1 VGAQRALR
9 SAPVDE
15 EIRWRAEQ
23 AAFTADHL
31 GRQAGGP
38 RRRVKVVWWSASLA
52 RGPDVSGLLAR
63 LWSGRDRRPGA
74 DQVFVALFEPEDPV
88 GARPF
93 LVLRAR
99 DGGLGA
105 TRGRALATVHGQAE
119 PGGVLVVETRA
130 GTIVP
135 AEPPAEPGDDAPS
148 WTETDPR

>member
-1 VGAQRALR
+1 
-9 SAPVDE
+9 VDDE
-15 EIRWRAEQ
+15 TRWRADQ
-23 AAFTADHL
+23 AAFTGDHL
-31 GRQAGGP
+31 ARRAGGS
-38 RRRVKVVWWSASLA
+38 RRRVKVMWWSVSASRA
-52 RGPDVSGLLAR
+52 RGPDVTGLLAQ
-63 LWSGRDRRPGA
+63 LWSGRGRRPGA
-74 DQVFVALFEPEDPV
+74 DQVFVALFEPDDPV

-105 TRGRALATVHGQAE
+105 PRGRALATVHGQAE

-135 AEPPAEPGDDAPS
+135 AEPPGEPGDDAPS